1 MIYYLYPVKV
11 TKDEI
16 LNLADKLIRDRGY
29 NGFSYSDISKPLK
42 IKNSSIHYYFP
53 MKEDLGAV
61 VIKRATGKF
70 VQATASW
77 RTLTYKQQL
86 AQYVETYSQNQQKQR
101 VCLTGALSP
110 VYDTLSPEMQREL
123 KKLVAAA
130 QDFLVEVLTKGKEK
144 GEFAFSGS
152 AKAKAAIVQSS
163 LISSL
168 LLDRVLQNEVFQ
180 MIQDEILNL

>member
-1 MIYYLYPVKV
+1 VKV

-42 IKNSSIHYYFP
+42 IKNSSIHYHFP
-53 MKEDLGAV
+53 MKDDLGAE

-70 VQATASW
+70 IHAADGW
-77 RTLTYKQQL
+77 RTLSYKQQL
-86 AQYVETYSQNQQKQR
+86 ANYVETYAQNQQNQR

-123 KKLVAAA
+123 KNLVTAA
-130 QDFLVEVLTKGKEK
+130 QDLLIEVLTKGKEK
-144 GEFAFSGS
+144 GEFRFTGS

-168 LLDRVLQNEVFQ
+168 LLDRVLQNEVFE